1 MAVEAGGIIV
11 YPNSGLM
18 PWALIWG
25 IPYLAAV
32 ILAILYYLDIKSD
45 KIFAWGSVL
54 SIGASAALSVSA
66 LHRVLLDGPI
76 YAASTVPWV
85 TWLDIGI
92 GVYLDG
98 IGAFMATIVSVL
110 SLLIAIYSVEYM
122 KGDWGFHRYFFFFT
136 FFVAS
141 MLLLVTAD
149 NLVLMF
155 IGWEGTGLASYALI
169 GHWYTDEE
177 DKWVGE
183 PGRKALGIPMYFT
196 PSHSAVRAVMFTRI
210 GDIGM
215 MIGMAA
221 IYLLTGTFSIPVLAA
236 EAAVGGWMAELASK
250 GVLTAVL
257 LVFTLGALAKSAQFP
272 FHEWLVTAMT
282 GPTPVSALIH
292 AATMVKAG
300 VYFMLRMAPVFLLG
314 AAASTAVAAQLTSYF
329 VIVAGLAAITAFML
343 ATMALVSNELK
354 LILAYSTGSQL
365 GYMFM
370 GVAAA
375 GAAIAIAPHVAEAAG
390 LGVAAGFSHL
400 MSHAIFKAALFLI
413 AGWLIHVAHNRFI
426 DYMGNYAK
434 YMKLTAVS
442 LWLAGLS
449 LMAIPPLSGFFSKE
463 LTLKSAE
470 EAHLYTVL
478 ALGVLTA
485 GLTAAY
491 TLRMILRVLHLPPR
505 KQGHGHPHE
514 APPLMLVPYLLLA
527 VAALVLGLAWPW
539 FSRDI
544 AKAISETLGVGLEM
558 AEVTEI
564 LKVHFTTVTYAT
576 LGWVGVSMLAVYVLY
591 MVVKYDFVA
600 LIQRNAVARRI
611 HDFLYDRWYIN
622 AVIYIVIVGGFAG
635 LSMILAGIDHV
646 IDLAYHAAIPALFAL
661 GAGALRALHRGRSD
675 YYLMLYLYFASIL
688 MLFIYLAWR

>member
-1 MAVEAGGIIV
+1 MIEMGGLILEA
-11 YPNSGLM
+11 NSSLM
-18 PWALIWG
+18 PWSLIWG
-25 IPYLAAV
+25 IPYLGAA
-32 ILAILYYLDIKSD
+32 ILALLYYLGYRNEKV
-45 KIFAWGSVL
+45 FAWGSVA
-54 SIGASAALSVSA
+54 SIGVAAAVSLYALYEVLS
-66 LHRVLLDGPI
+66 RGPI
-76 YAASTVPWV
+76 YAASSKPWIV
-85 TWLDIGI
+85 WLNVGVGI
-92 GVYLDG
+92 YLDG
-98 IGAFMATIVSVL
+98 LGAFMAVIVSVL
-110 SLLIAIYSVEYM
+110 SFLIAVYSVEYM
-122 KGDWGFHRYFFFFT
+122 KGDWGVQRYFFFFT

-177 DKWVGE
+177 DKWVGV
-183 PGRKALGIPMYFT
+183 PGRKALGVPMYFT
-196 PSHSAVRAVMFTRI
+196 PSHSGVRAILFTRI

-215 MIGMAA
+215 IIGMAA
-221 IYLLTGTFSIPVLAA
+221 LYLLAGTFSIPALAA
-236 EAAVGGWMAELASK
+236 QASTGGWMVELASK
-250 GVLTAVL
+250 GALTALL

-272 FHEWLVTAMT
+272 FQEWLVTAMT

-314 AAASTAVAAQLTSYF
+314 AAVSGLVAGQLASYF
-329 VIVAGLAAITAFML
+329 TIIAILGGITAFML

-354 LILAYSTGSQL
+354 LILAYSTASQL
-365 GYMFM
+365 GYMFI

-375 GAAIAIAPHVAEAAG
+375 GAAISLIEPGEAAS
-390 LGVAAGFSHL
+390 LGVVAGLSHL

-413 AGWLIHVAHNRFI
+413 AGWLIHVAHSRFI
-426 DYMGNYAK
+426 DHMGNYAK
-434 YMKLTAVS
+434 YMKITAVS

-449 LMAIPPLSGFFSKE
+449 LMAIPPLSGFFTKE

-470 EAHLYTVL
+470 EAHLYNVL

-505 KQGHGHPHE
+505 EKAHGHPHE
-514 APPLMLVPYLLLA
+514 APPLMLVPYALLA
-527 VAALVLGLAWPW
+527 LTALILGLVWPW
-539 FSRDI
+539 FSHDI
-544 AKAISETLGVGLEM
+544 AKAVGDTLGIGVEAG
-558 AEVTEI
+558 EI
-564 LKVHFTTVTYAT
+564 LGILKPHFTSVTYTT
-576 LGWVGVSMLAVYVLY
+576 LGWIGLNLAVVYLLY
-591 MVVKYDFVA
+591 MVWKVDFVR
-600 LIQRNAVARRI
+600 IIRENAAARRI

-622 AVIYIVIVGGFAG
+622 SIIYIVIVGGFAG
-635 LSMILAGIDHV
+635 LSIILAGVDHI
-646 IDLAYHAAIPALFAL
+646 IDLVYHTAIPILFAL
-661 GAGALRALHRGRSD
+661 GAAGLRALHRGRSD

>member
-1 MAVEAGGIIV
+1 MEPGSLIV
-11 YPNSGLM
+11 VSNSGLM

-25 IPYLAAV
+25 IPYLGAA
-32 ILAILYYLDIKSD
+32 ILAILYYLGVKREGIYS
-45 KIFAWGSVL
+45 WGSVL
-54 SIGASAALSVSA
+54 SIGLAALVAVDA
-66 LHRVLLDGPI
+66 LYKVLSTGPI
-76 YAASTVPWV
+76 YGQSNVPWI
-85 TWLDIGI
+85 TWLNINV

-98 IGAFMATIVSVL
+98 LGAFMAVIVSVL
-110 SLLIAIYSVEYM
+110 SFLIAVYSVEYM
-122 KGDWGFHRYFFFFT
+122 RGDWGVQRYFFFFT

-177 DKWVGE
+177 DKWVGK

-196 PSHSAVRAVMFTRI
+196 PSHSGVRALMFTRL

-215 MIGMAA
+215 MIGMAVL
-221 IYLLTGTFSIPVLAA
+221 YLLTGTFSIPELAA
-236 EAAVGGWMAELASK
+236 LAAHGGWMATLASK

-257 LVFTLGALAKSAQFP
+257 VVFTLGALAKSAQFP
-272 FHEWLVTAMT
+272 FQEWLVTAMT

-314 AAASTAVAAQLTSYF
+314 AAAGAAISGAVAKYF
-329 VIVAGLAAITAFML
+329 VIIAVLGGITAFMM
-343 ATMALVSNELK
+343 ATMALVSDELK
-354 LILAYSTGSQL
+354 LILAYSTASQL
-365 GYMFM
+365 GYMFV

-375 GAAIAIAPHVAEAAG
+375 GALIAVKQGAIAEASG
-390 LGVAAGFSHL
+390 LGVIAGLSHL

-413 AGWLIHVAHNRFI
+413 AGWLIHAAHSRFI
-426 DYMGNYAK
+426 NEMGNYAK
-434 YMKLTAVS
+434 YMKLTALS

-470 EAHLYTVL
+470 EAHLSGVL

-505 KQGHGHPHE
+505 RPGHGHPHE
-514 APPLMLVPYLLLA
+514 APPLMLVPYLLLSLT
-527 VAALVLGLAWPW
+527 ALFLGLIWAW
-539 FSRDI
+539 FARDI
-544 AKAISETLGVGLEM
+544 AKAVSETLAVGVTSNEALDILKISFN
-558 AEVTEI
+558 EVTY
-564 LKVHFTTVTYAT
+564 TT
-576 LGWVGVSMLAVYVLY
+576 LGWVLLSMVVVYLLY
-591 MVVKYDFVA
+591 MAWKVDFES
-600 LIQRNAVARRI
+600 LIQKSAAARAI
-611 HDFLYDRWYIN
+611 HGFLYDRWYIN
-622 AVIYIVIVGGFAG
+622 SIIYIIIVGGFAG
-635 LSMILAGIDHV
+635 LSIILAGINHI

-661 GAGALRALHRGRSD
+661 GAAGLRVLHRGRSD
-675 YYLMLYLYFASIL
+675 YYLMLYIYFASII
-688 MLFIYLAWR
+688 MLFVYLAWR